1 MDAQLLAPIA
11 AVALLCPL
19 TQASRAETA
28 PAVSQPRVN
37 GESDQPSK
45 AFDGNNFNGNSSRL
59 PSASSGSVVRL
70 YQVRCETQVTDVKV
84 TRSDSPGFVVRL
96 SVEGDSVV
104 LHHDEGLVRY
114 KIIGHRLVYQAADED
129 GSMQSSAPALV
140 ASRCDHGRVEVLTV
154 TPKQLTILRSL
165 EAMEGYVLTTA
176 RFVGERPLAVSPQA
190 QTSLPLN
197 RNKILPDTP

>member
-1 MDAQLLAPIA
+1 MDAKLLAAIS
-11 AVALLCPL
+11 VVLLCPL
-19 TQASRAETA
+19 TQASRAETT
-28 PAVSQPRVN
+28 PEVPQPPVN
-37 GESDQPSK
+37 GESDQLPK
-45 AFDGNNFNGNSSRL
+45 ALDGNSSRL
-59 PSASSGSVVRL
+59 PFPASGGVVRL

-84 TRSDSPGFVVRL
+84 TRSDSPAFVVQL

-104 LHHDEGLVRY
+104 LHHDEGTVRY

-129 GSMQSSAPALV
+129 GNMQSSAPALV

>member
-1 MDAQLLAPIA
+1 MDAKFLAA
-11 AVALLCPL
+11 MSVALLCPQ
-19 TQASRAETA
+19 TQAARAETT
-28 PAVSQPRVN
+28 PEVPRPLVN
-37 GESDQPSK
+37 GESEPSLK
-45 AFDGNNFNGNSSRL
+45 DFNGNANNAASNRL
-59 PSASSGSVVRL
+59 PAPVSGGVVRL
-70 YQVRCETQVTDVKV
+70 YQVRYETQVTDVKV

-96 SVEGDSVV
+96 SVDGDSVV

-114 KIIGHRLVYQAADED
+114 RIIGHRLVYQAADED

-176 RFVGERPLAVSPQA
+176 RFVGERPLAVSP
-190 QTSLPLN
+190 
-197 RNKILPDTP
+197 

>member
-1 MDAQLLAPIA
+1 
-11 AVALLCPL
+11 
-19 TQASRAETA
+19 
-28 PAVSQPRVN
+28 
-37 GESDQPSK
+37 
-45 AFDGNNFNGNSSRL
+45 
-59 PSASSGSVVRL
+59 
-70 YQVRCETQVTDVKV
+70 VTDVKV

-114 KIIGHRLVYQAADED
+114 KIIGHRLVYQAADEE
-129 GSMQSSAPALV
+129 GNMQSSAPALV

-165 EAMEGYVLTTA
+165 EAMEGYILTTA
-176 RFVGERPLAVSPQA
+176 RFVGERPLTASSQA
-190 QTSLPLN
+190 QASLPLN